1 MVYEV
6 CLIILSGGLGKRF
19 SKKLPKQFYKINGR
33 TILEINLEKL
43 VKFKLFSKIVVI
55 TDHKYLKK
63 TKELCRKFSRNL
75 FDVKIGGKTRQLSS
89 KNGCEHLMKYNPRI
103 VLIHDVA
110 RPFFDKKLLENLIK
124 NTKYNQGC
132 IPVLKVHDSLT
143 KISKSNQL
151 EIVDRENMYHIQTP
165 QSFPFRKILEAH
177 KKTNKINWSD
187 DSSLALSNN
196 LKIKFVDGLKE
207 NIKITTSDDL
217 KVINFLDKYMNKK
230 YITRVGFGYD
240 VHKFIK
246 GTHVILCG
254 IKIPFEKKLEGHSDA
269 DVGLHTIVDAIL
281 GAISQ
286 GDIGRHFPPTDKKWK
301 NASSLIFLKK
311 AKDLLLFEKATIINI
326 DLTFICEEPK
336 IWNYQQKMVSFL
348 SKQLEINKNQINIK
362 ATTTERLGFLGRKEG
377 IAAQASVTVSK
388 LDEN

>member
-19 SKKLPKQFYKINGR
+19 SKKLPKQFFKINGR
-33 TILEINLEKL
+33 TILEINLEKF

-55 TDHKYLKK
+55 TDQKYLKK
-63 TKELCRKFSRNL
+63 TKELCKKFSRNL
-75 FDVKIGGKTRQLSS
+75 FDVEIGGKTRQLSS
-89 KNGCEHLMKYNPRI
+89 KNGCESLVKYNPRV

-110 RPFFDKKLLENLIK
+110 RPFFDKTLLQNLIK
-124 NTKYNQGC
+124 NTKHDQGC
-132 IPVLKVHDSLT
+132 IPVLKVQDSLT
-143 KISKSNQL
+143 KISKTNQM
-151 EIVDRENMYHIQTP
+151 EIVERENMYYIQTP

-177 KKTNKINWSD
+177 KKANKIDWTD

-196 LKIKFVDGLKE
+196 LKIKFIDGLKE

-217 KVINFLDKYMNKK
+217 KVVNHLDKSMNKK

-240 VHKFIK
+240 VHKFIE
-246 GTHVILCG
+246 GTHIILCG
-254 IKIPFEKKLEGHSDA
+254 IKIPFKKKLEGHSDA

-301 NASSLIFLKK
+301 NASSLIFLNK
-311 AKDLLLFEKATIINI
+311 AKDLLLFEKAKIINI

-336 IWNYQQKMVSFL
+336 IWNYYQKMVSFL

-362 ATTTERLGFLGRKEG
+362 ATTTEKLGFLGRKEG